1 MSKRVPAKLHH
12 ELVEYASLLRA
23 LRVRDTQ
30 DVTKHLTKANPFKL
44 QPQDI
49 DAELN
54 SEDDLDEEEPED
66 DLASSAHHGPSPS
79 VSLSRA
85 SSSGP
90 SSAKSAKAK
99 GKQKAVDPGVG
110 KQRRRDHWTRWPVR
124 VDDVLKPEW
133 SLEDEV
139 AVVVAQVM
147 KGRSAPA
154 FPVPISDSADADD
167 DDVVFPARNFEF
179 DEEDPDYP
187 FYVPYIAANV
197 ADYLAHILGALAS
210 LVPARAAS
218 MQNRI
223 EPLGWRTVIDVVVAC
238 APPEFANPK
247 VVENVIKRMEA
258 LYGPSILPLEGEK
271 STSFRAVERMRDKE
285 AARKEMNS
293 KLDDELAKYWQTPPP
308 VLPDVPPP
316 KTTSGK
322 KRRLAID
329 KHMDADFRGKVKP
342 APKKKRRIA
351 SDTKPK
357 RKSQEAIPDA
367 ALETPGAAAHLP
379 PAATRIQG
387 ELGPSKRH
395 PPPAATEIQGELPVQ
410 AGPSSQP
417 EQSKEASVRRSMR
430 PRRTLEVQVLD
441 ERVFME

>member
-54 SEDDLDEEEPED
+54 SSDDLDDDEEGAED

-147 KGRSAPA
+147 KGRSFPA
-154 FPVPISDSADADD
+154 FPVPVSDSADADD
-167 DDVVFPARNFEF
+167 DDVVFPARDFKF

-247 VVENVIKRMEA
+247 CVGSSSRRVVGGNRVVCRVVENVIKRMEA

-271 STSFRAVERMRDKE
+271 STSFRGT
-285 AARKEMNS
+285 
-293 KLDDELAKYWQTPPP
+293 TPSLFRPLT
-308 VLPDVPPP
+308 VLNF
-316 KTTSGK
+316 
-322 KRRLAID
+322 A
-329 KHMDADFRGKVKP
+329 
-342 APKKKRRIA
+342 
-351 SDTKPK
+351 
-357 RKSQEAIPDA
+357 
-367 ALETPGAAAHLP
+367 
-379 PAATRIQG
+379 
-387 ELGPSKRH
+387 
-395 PPPAATEIQGELPVQ
+395 
-410 AGPSSQP
+410 
-417 EQSKEASVRRSMR
+417 
-430 PRRTLEVQVLD
+430 
-441 ERVFME
+441 

>member
-44 QPQDI
+44 QPRDI

-54 SEDDLDEEEPED
+54 SEDDLDDDEEAGD

-79 VSLSRA
+79 VSLSRT

-99 GKQKAVDPGVG
+99 GKQKAVDPGGG

-147 KGRSAPA
+147 KRRPSPS
-154 FPVPISDSADADD
+154 FPVPVSDTADADD
-167 DDVVFPARNFEF
+167 DDIVFPARDFEF
-179 DEEDPDYP
+179 DEEDPDHP
-187 FYVPYIAANV
+187 FYVPYITANV

-258 LYGPSILPLEGEK
+258 VYGPSILPLEGEK
-271 STSFRAVERMRDKE
+271 STSFRGTTPSLFARSSLDSFQFFVAVERMRVKE
-285 AARKEMNS
+285 DARKKMNS
-293 KLDDELAKYWQTPPP
+293 KLDAELAKYWQTPPP

-329 KHMDADFRGKVKP
+329 KHMDADFRGKVKL

-351 SDTKPK
+351 SDTKSK
-357 RKSQEAIPDA
+357 RKSAEAIPDA
-367 ALETPGAAAHLP
+367 ALETPAAEA
-379 PAATRIQG
+379 
-387 ELGPSKRH
+387 H
-395 PPPAATEIQGELPVQ
+395 PPPAATEMQGKQ

-417 EQSKEASVRRSMR
+417 EQRNEASVRRSTR

-441 ERVFME
+441 EHVFME